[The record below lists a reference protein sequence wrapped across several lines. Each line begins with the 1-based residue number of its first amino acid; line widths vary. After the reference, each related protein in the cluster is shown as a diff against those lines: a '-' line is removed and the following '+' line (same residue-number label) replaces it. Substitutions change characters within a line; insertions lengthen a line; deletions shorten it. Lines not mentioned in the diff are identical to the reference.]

1 MATVE
6 VVPRIAD
13 RLHPIERQWRDLVWL
28 RGLGSVLLGTGSP
41 LALCLLLDL
50 FVNLPA
56 VARLGGLVAV
66 ISLAVWQVWRRL
78 FVPLWH
84 GIQAADVAHWLERAE
99 PRLQERLL
107 TCLELE
113 QAEAPA
119 SRAGRLML
127 RQIRKETYTLLDDV
141 DFSVVLPSDRAYSTL
156 GRGLLVTALVIA
168 PFAVWMS
175 GYGLA
180 WQRLSVPFGNWGW
193 GRDFR
198 IEVERGDRVVS
209 RGGDAGIHVIVS
221 PRRGGLNLPEQLTLL
236 WRSSGDSAWDERR
249 VPWSENDHA
258 YLTTLPRLNADT
270 EYVVTGP
277 ASESPRYAI
286 RVVDPP
292 RLLSLTAA
300 VDPPAYTGE
309 SSQQCEVSAE
319 LQVVAGSRVRVQAI
333 FDRAVAAAEVGWP
346 KMKDKAPV
354 GGPIANAT
362 ETLDFSFPRKSDATS
377 PLDRNQSAVA
387 QLTANASGMFVIRW
401 RSPEGFLV
409 EEPPRRLVVLA
420 DQPPHVRLEGAA
432 TVTVQP
438 DERHRLQI
446 TAGDDYGLTIAELH
460 AELAPG
466 ERRVIPLPRA
476 TPGARQFEWPWIV
489 DLKDFGAKQGQAISL
504 RVRVVDNCDAPSPQ
518 ERWSE
523 AQVMVVSTSAPAE
536 ETREL
541 ADQTQAAREDLKQL
555 MRDFAEQRQELRE
568 VHQKTAAAAVRQ
580 KDAEQDERLQ
590 KLQAR
595 QDELT
600 AAFEDWKAGLPTDGA
615 WEEIHAAAQELRDE
629 TLAKAQAE
637 LADARQ
643 AEPRESIEAM
653 SRALDEL
660 AAAQRALQQLEDE
673 IRALG
678 NLGDELGELAKLAN
692 RTERL
697 AESLDQAAKSE
708 PDDNAI
714 PTAEAAAEAERLQ
727 EALDQLLAEQ
737 PELREAVEAF
747 QRQQAAAASEQA
759 EQLAQQQRELGDA
772 IQQAQSNAAPGA
784 TAEEQAAQFAQGTQ
798 LAEQAR
804 ALADS
809 AEAFSDQV
817 AQSNAATPEART
829 AADKAVDQLRELAA
843 AAERANFPAAGA
855 AAESAAAEL
864 LDAQQSLPA
873 NDTASRA
880 AGTELAEDL
889 GEFREALQRM
899 TPTAEAQRGALA
911 AGERQL
917 QQAVEELAEQTAPP
931 SSSQGEPAAEGE
943 PPTPSQQTASA
954 LESARSSMAAAQ
966 QSLQQGEPEAAAQQA
981 QAAADQLDQAAQA
994 LATAAEATG
1003 TEGALPA
1010 QAGAAIADAGSSLR
1024 AGRERL
1030 QSPLPTPAGTAGQ
1043 PGQTTPGSPPTN
1055 QSTPGGQPAGAQS
1068 MPGAPAQP
1076 GDPATS
1082 GQPGTAPGLAESA
1095 SEFRTAADALRRAA
1109 RSANGNAPT
1118 LPQQSRRQTPSS
1130 AAGGQEPN
1138 DVAAPSAPGSLAGAS
1153 VGPVPGTRRNWGR
1166 LGGALK
1172 TDLLDGGPLATHPEY
1187 SRQIQRYFETI
1198 ARRQESPVPAPVGG
1212 ETP

>member
-6 VVPRIAD
+6 VVPMIAD

-28 RGLGSVLLGTGSP
+28 RGLGSVLLGTGAL

-84 GIQAADVAHWLERAE
+84 GIQAADVARWLESAE

-209 RGGDAGIHVIVS
+209 RGGDAGIQVIVS

-236 WRSSGDSAWDERR
+236 WRSSGDSDWDERR

-277 ASESPRYAI
+277 ASESPRYSI

-309 SSQQCEVSAE
+309 SSQQCEVSTE

-333 FDRAVAAAEVGWP
+333 FDRAVAAVEVDWP
-346 KMKDKAPV
+346 KMKDRAPV

-446 TAGDDYGLTIAELH
+446 TAGDDYGLTVAELH

-504 RVRVVDNCDAPSPQ
+504 RVRVVDNCEHPSPQ

-580 KDAEQDERLQ
+580 KDAEQEERLR

-660 AAAQRALQQLEDE
+660 AAAQRALQQLDDE

-678 NLGDELGELAKLAN
+678 NLGDELGELARLAN

-708 PDDNAI
+708 LDDSAI

-829 AADKAVDQLRELAA
+829 AADKAADQLRELAA

-855 AAESAAAEL
+855 AAESAATEL
-864 LDAQQSLPA
+864 ADAQQSLPA
-873 NDTASRA
+873 NDASARES
-880 AGTELAEDL
+880 GTELANDL
-889 GEFREALQRM
+889 SELQEALQRM

-911 AGERQL
+911 AGEQQL
-917 QQAVEELAEQTAPP
+917 QQAVEELSEQTAPP

-943 PPTPSQQTASA
+943 PPNPSQQTASA

-966 QSLQQGEPEAAAQQA
+966 QSLQQGEPGAAAQQA

-1010 QAGAAIADAGSSLR
+1010 QAGAAIADAGSSLQ
-1024 AGRERL
+1024 AGLERL
-1030 QSPLPTPAGTAGQ
+1030 QSQLPPPAGMAGQ
-1043 PGQTTPGSPPTN
+1043 PSQTMPGSPPTN
-1055 QSTPGGQPAGAQS
+1055 QSTPGDQPAGAHS

-1076 GDPATS
+1076 ADPATS

-1138 DVAAPSAPGSLAGAS
+1138 DVAAPSAPGSLAGAP

-1198 ARRQESPVPAPVGG
+1198 ARRQESPVQAPVGG